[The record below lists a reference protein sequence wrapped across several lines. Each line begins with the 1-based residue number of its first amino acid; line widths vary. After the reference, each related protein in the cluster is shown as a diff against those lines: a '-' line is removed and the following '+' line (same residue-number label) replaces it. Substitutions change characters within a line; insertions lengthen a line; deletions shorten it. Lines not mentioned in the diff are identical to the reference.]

1 MGVTKL
7 FSFMEKRMNKVDFTN
22 GSQKLANVGE
32 YI

>member
-7 FSFMEKRMNKVDFTN
+7 FSFVEKKMNRIGFTN
-22 GSQKLANVGE
+22 GGQKTANVGE